1 MLQLTIP
8 EIILRLVLAMVMGGA
23 IGFERQYKNRP
34 AGMRTHILVCM
45 GAAII
50 ALIQSQIAINALKDA
65 LANPALTGVIR
76 SDQARLIAQ
85 VVSGIGFL
93 GAGTIIVTKQSVTGL
108 TTAASLWT
116 VAGLGIAVGMGY
128 YTIALTSFIGV
139 LFALTIVKRIIHVP
153 TIKKLEIRYQHK
165 QETKEFIN
173 QYFEEKHIEIS
184 KVTGGFQ
191 NDSDMKTISEK
202 FKNDYSI
209 INHNNI
215 LLEFIPKGYNKAV
228 GIDRLIKEIGI
239 PKEDTYAFGDS
250 FNDIDMLNYVEY
262 GCLMGNGDQE
272 LKNKVE
278 YKTDRFDEGGIY
290 NGLKKFELI

>member
-1 MLQLTIP
+1 MDTKIVFFDIDGTIYSYEKGIP
-8 EIILRLVLAMVMGGA
+8 KDTAKA
-23 IGFERQYKNRP
+23 IELLKANGHIPVICTGRTKCMIYPDFINLGFDN
-34 AGMRTHILVCM
+34 
-45 GAAII
+45 II
-50 ALIQSQIAINALKDA
+50 A
-65 LANPALTGVIR
+65 
-76 SDQARLIAQ
+76 
-85 VVSGIGFL
+85 
-93 GAGTIIVTKQSVTGL
+93 GAGTYCEINGKEL
-108 TTAASLWT
+108 
-116 VAGLGIAVGMGY
+116 Y
-128 YTIALTSFIGV
+128 Y
-139 LFALTIVKRIIHVP
+139 
-153 TIKKLEIRYQHK
+153 KKLEDAEARRVIDGFLEYGFFPLA
-165 QETKEFIN
+165 EGKEYIYVGTDTSNLIHTNVQFMDVHYEKIPN
-173 QYFEEKHIEIS
+173 SIKTVEEKHIEIS
-184 KVTGGFQ
+184 KVSGGFQ

-209 INHNNI
+209 INHNNM
-215 LLEFIPKGYNKAV
+215 LLEFVPKGYNKAV